1 MIEDRFD
8 LTTKVAVVTGAGSV
22 GSGFGNGKATSVLLA
37 QKGASVLAVD
47 VSEDRAAETREI
59 IRKNGGE
66 CTSLAADV
74 THPDGAALI
83 AREVIARYGR
93 ADILVNNVGGSE
105 PGDSHSMP
113 ADTWRRQLDFNLTS
127 VFLVSQSMIPLLLK
141 QPTSALVNLGSIA
154 GLRYFGRDHIAYAAA
169 KAGVVEF
176 TRQTALRYA
185 KEGLRCNTVIP
196 GLLHTPL
203 VEARLA
209 GQYAGGNAAAIIQAR
224 NAQIPMG
231 KAGDAWDVAYA
242 VLYLVSA
249 ASGHVTGTEIVVDG
263 GMSAATI
270 PYQLNPQSS

>member
-1 MIEDRFD
+1 MIEDRFN
-8 LTTKVAVVTGAGSV
+8 LAGKVAVVTGAGSI
-22 GSGFGNGKATSVLLA
+22 GTGFGNGKATSVLLA
-37 QKGASVLAVD
+37 QRGASILAVD
-47 VSEDRAAETREI
+47 LLEDKAAETRDI
-59 IRKNGGE
+59 IKGNGGA

-83 AREVIARYGR
+83 AREVVARYGKV
-93 ADILVNNVGGSE
+93 DILVNNVGGSE
-105 PGDSHSMP
+105 PGDAHSMP
-113 ADTWRRQLDFNLTS
+113 LDRWRRQLDFNLTS
-127 VFLVSQSMIPLLLK
+127 VFLVSQAVIPLLIM

-209 GQYAGGNAAAIIQAR
+209 GQYAGGNVNAIVQAR

-231 KAGDAWDVAYA
+231 KAGNAWDVAYA
-242 VLYLVSA
+242 VLYLASP

-270 PYQLNPQSS
+270 PYRLDQ